1 MLIHMAL
8 KNYKD
13 MVYALTKTHNRNTSV
28 IRLFKEESD
37 AISEMLY
44 LQKEYADDGYD
55 YEVEPMNVY

>member
-1 MLIHMAL
+1 
-8 KNYKD
+8 
-13 MVYALTKTHNRNTSV
+13 MVYTLTKTHNRNTSV

-37 AISEMLY
+37 AISEMLF

>member
-1 MLIHMAL
+1 
-8 KNYKD
+8 

-37 AISEMLY
+37 AISEMLF

-55 YEVEPMNVY
+55 YEVEPMHVY